1 MKNQPFPQDE
11 HKFDTLSLLAGLTEE
26 DIKGYSLED
35 ILNEYGGRA
44 EAPIHPQDAMKP
56 AVREPVRRAPEP
68 APVAEEAEKPAKKEK
83 KKKKWW
89 QKAEKQEEAP
99 VPAAAPVPMQPAAPA
114 PAPAPAPAAPL
125 PDFLMGNLEEVAAP
139 VSEAVPDF
147 LQEKAEEVAAPAPAA
162 LPDFL
167 TELAEE
173 VSAPAADEEKTVFAA
188 PAEEAQTVLAA
199 VPAADAAQEEEKAED
214 FDFEGLFN
222 LIDSGEVFAAA
233 GPAEAP
239 AAEESPAEEVPAAE
253 EPAAEEAVAEISVA
267 EEPAAEEESME
278 EESFIDQ
285 IQMAIDRDLE
295 LNQATP
301 EPVIHVIMED
311 PGLGDPELDAIFKD
325 KPVRAPEQL
334 PPDPSL
340 IAAPVAPASEKEEE
354 PDLPPVPS
362 APDLKVVAPPEPVP
376 TAAELYKKNAKSIRP
391 SRLRMTAVLVLT
403 VLAVILTA
411 INQFGWSNA
420 VIFASNK
427 IVSKILLGIMVLC
440 AVLCV
445 DIIKTG
451 VKSIFSLHFTA
462 ESMMTLIF
470 LVAAID
476 AILCGDENPIPFC
489 AVACMQFYFAAWGSM
504 LRKISIRRSLRPLF
518 RSEQKA
524 HAVTV
529 VENVWEGGSVAAPVE
544 EASEEEHV
552 RGLLRTDLAESR
564 MRIYAPI
571 SIVLTLALAFLV
583 RFKTGNSLTWAW
595 SSMMIG
601 ALPVASFI
609 SFYRPF
615 AILSAR
621 LMKEGAAISGWSG
634 AQRMASAKGAVVTDE
649 DVFPNGSVKINGMK
663 VYGSYSVGQTVGY
676 AAAVI
681 EASGSGLTPLFREL
695 RNSNNGRFFTVS
707 QFRRYE
713 GGGYGA
719 EIAGDVVLVGS
730 LRFMQLMGVYMHEG
744 TRVRNAI
751 YLSVN
756 GEMCAVFS
764 LSYGGSA
771 KARKGLRQIVAVP
784 GIAPVFATKDFL
796 ITPLLVEERYK
807 IPNASLEFPSVE
819 ERNKLSH
826 LPGNHPA
833 AQSAILTKGGF
844 GIYADA
850 VVGGRILRSVTA
862 ISSII
867 NIAAGLVGIGL
878 MFLLTWL
885 GAMSAV
891 TAMNML
897 LFALVWT
904 LPVIILA
911 GWLGRY

>member
-11 HKFDTLSLLAGLTEE
+11 HKFDTLSLLAGLREE
-26 DIKGYSLED
+26 DVQGFSLEE
-35 ILNEYGGRA
+35 ILNEYGGRTTP
-44 EAPIHPQDAMKP
+44 APTNPQQEKKP
-56 AVREPVRRAPEP
+56 AVREPIRPEP
-68 APVAEEAEKPAKKEK
+68 VAAPVVPEPVLAEPAFTAPAAPVPAAPARQEKPKKAAPAKQEPVKAEKKKPFWKRKAEKEESAAPAPQEPLPDFLMENMEEIVTPAAPQPVFPAEPATVLAAEVPAAKEPATVLAAEPAAAPAAEVPAEEDPAAAWIASIVEEISAAEEVPGMEETPVAEEAPAVEEAPVAEEAPVM
-83 KKKKWW
+83 
-89 QKAEKQEEAP
+89 EEAP
-99 VPAAAPVPMQPAAPA
+99 AV
-114 PAPAPAPAAPL
+114 
-125 PDFLMGNLEEVAAP
+125 
-139 VSEAVPDF
+139 EA
-147 LQEKAEEVAAPAPAA
+147 
-162 LPDFL
+162 
-167 TELAEE
+167 
-173 VSAPAADEEKTVFAA
+173 
-188 PAEEAQTVLAA
+188 
-199 VPAADAAQEEEKAED
+199 
-214 FDFEGLFN
+214 
-222 LIDSGEVFAAA
+222 
-233 GPAEAP
+233 AP
-239 AAEESPAEEVPAAE
+239 AAEEIPAVEETPAEEHS
-253 EPAAEEAVAEISVA
+253 I
-267 EEPAAEEESME
+267 
-278 EESFIDQ
+278 IDQ
-285 IQMAIDRDLE
+285 IQLAIDRDLE

-301 EPVIHVIMED
+301 EPVIQVIKED

-325 KPVRAPEQL
+325 KPLRAPEQL
-334 PPDPSL
+334 PPDPAAMAQPEKASVAPEEEE
-340 IAAPVAPASEKEEE
+340 IPAAAPEKEA
-354 PDLPPVPS
+354 
-362 APDLKVVAPPEPVP
+362 APELKVVAPPEPVP
-376 TAAELYKKNAKSIRP
+376 SAAELYKKSAKRVRP

-403 VLAVILTA
+403 LVAVIITA
-411 INQFGWSNA
+411 MNQFGWSEAA
-420 VIFASNK
+420 VFAKNQ
-427 IVSKILLGIMVLC
+427 IASKILLGIMVLC

-445 DIIKTG
+445 DIIKAG
-451 VKSIFSLHFTA
+451 VKNIMKLRFTT
-462 ESMMTLIF
+462 EIMLTLIF

-476 AILCGDENPIPFC
+476 AILCGDEDPIPFC
-489 AVACMQFYFAAWGSM
+489 AVVCMQFYFAAWGSM
-504 LRKISIRRSLRPLF
+504 LKRVSLRRALRPLF
-518 RSEQKA
+518 RKDAELR
-524 HAVTV
+524 AVSV
-529 VENVWEGGSVAAPVE
+529 VEGTWEGGSLAAAVN

-564 MRIYAPI
+564 MRIYAPA
-571 SIVLTLALAFLV
+571 SIVVTLILAFLV
-583 RFKTGNSLTWAW
+583 RFKTGHSLTWSW

-621 LMKEGAAISGWSG
+621 LMKAGAAVSGWAG
-634 AQRMASAKGAVVTDE
+634 AERLASAAGCAVHDE
-649 DVFPNGSVKINGMK
+649 DIFPNGSVKVNGMK

-764 LSYGGSA
+764 LNYGGSA
-771 KARKGLRQIVAVP
+771 KARKGLRQIVAAG
-784 GIAPVFATKDFL
+784 GIAPVFATRDFL

-807 IPNASLEFPSVE
+807 VPNAALEFPSVE
-819 ERNKLSH
+819 ERSRMTQ
-826 LPGNHPA
+826 LPGNYPA

-844 GIYADA
+844 GAYADA
-850 VVGGRILRSVTA
+850 VVGGRILRTVTG
-862 ISSII
+862 ISPLI
-867 NIAAGLVGIGL
+867 NLVGGLVGIVL

-897 LFALVWT
+897 LFALVWA
-904 LPVIILA
+904 LPSIILTS
-911 GWLGRY
+911 WLGRY